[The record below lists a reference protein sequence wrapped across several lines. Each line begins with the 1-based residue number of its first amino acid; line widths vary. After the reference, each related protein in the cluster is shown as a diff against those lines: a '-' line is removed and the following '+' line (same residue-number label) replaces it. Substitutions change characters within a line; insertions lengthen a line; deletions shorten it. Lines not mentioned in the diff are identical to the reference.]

1 MYRLGLLIACL
12 LVGFK
17 GTSQIDTKK
26 NDSIVTLSETVSRK
40 VVSDLVRYDF
50 AKNIIKEQESRIKNY
65 QNKEI
70 EFKNQLNIKDSIIF
84 YQKGLIGIQKDIIKT
99 KHPLEIHGYAG
110 VQSIKLQQILP
121 SLYGN
126 IMFEFKNWSTGVN
139 YTIQTH
145 LPPTWGIVIEHKVF

>member
-1 MYRLGLLIACL
+1 M
-12 LVGFK
+12 GFK
-17 GTSQIDTKK
+17 GISQIVTQK
-26 NDSIVTLSETVSRK
+26 NDSIVTLSENVARK
-40 VVSDLVRYDF
+40 VATDLVRYDF

-126 IMFEFKNWSTGVN
+126 IMFEYKNWSTGVN

>member
-1 MYRLGLLIACL
+1 M
-12 LVGFK
+12 GFK
-17 GTSQIDTKK
+17 SISQIDTKK
-26 NDSIVTLSETVSRK
+26 NDSIVTLSKTVSRK

-50 AKNIIKEQESRIKNY
+50 AKNVIKEQETRIKNY

-70 EFKNQLNIKDSIIF
+70 EFKNQLDIKDSIIF
-84 YQKGLIGIQKDIIKT
+84 YQKGLIGVQKDIIKT

-126 IMFEFKNWSTGVN
+126 IMFEYKNWSTGVN